1 MLNLP
6 LKPSRNMN
14 PKWAKLSV
22 LTRRAYKKSVPRKL
36 FPEILSKF
44 PVSLKLKK
52 FGRNPKCD
60 LDCAKSEI
68 KV

>member
-44 PVSLKLKK
+44 PVSLKQKK
-52 FGRNPKCD
+52 NREIVSINYVVS
-60 LDCAKSEI
+60 KSAI
-68 KV
+68 D